1 MRLIEVENIKQFTTN
16 LFTKD
21 SFDKF
26 LVTEVQISA
35 LNTFSIDGHINESYL
50 DEEESILSENK
61 EGIVYWA
68 KLKPFCYEII
78 KGKKVPLRFKIVF
91 ALPKHLF
98 GAFLKKVNLTIS
110 PEDINA
116 LFLNVGFQANKL
128 TCTTAV
134 SLKSFSMDKS
144 LENAWDDYIN
154 KFIISLQ
161 ED

>member
-26 LVTEVQISA
+26 LVTEAQISA
-35 LNTFSIDGHINESYL
+35 LNTFSIDGHINEAYL
-50 DEEESILSENK
+50 DENESALPENK
-61 EGIVYWA
+61 EGIIYWS
-68 KLKPFCYEII
+68 KIKPLCYEII

-98 GAFLKKVNLTIS
+98 GAFLKKVNLSLS

-116 LFLNVGFQANKL
+116 LFLNIGFQANKL